1 MQHLGRILILMK
13 INAIKKELDGI
24 LPGLAASV
32 VTSLISQFLAGFLPT
47 LGAALIAILLG
58 MLLGNTL
65 LNRPGLSQGT
75 KFSEKRLLEYAIV
88 LNGLILDFQV
98 LKSAGLKGF
107 VFIILQMSLTI
118 FVTYNL
124 GKYFGFGK
132 RFSLLMGAGNAV
144 CGSSA
149 IGTVSPI
156 VKADNKDKGIS
167 ITIVNLTGTALMVLL
182 PVLGAVLYG
191 SDTLRTSALIGG
203 TVQSVG
209 QVVAAAKLVNDDVV
223 TLATVFKLMRVLL
236 IIGVA
241 VLYGRMNMNEGESL
255 FTRKKRAGMDDR
267 SVTRAGASSS
277 PAAVSYGVPWF
288 LTGFVVF
295 FLIRSFIGVP
305 DSVLIGSKAIS
316 TQFEVAALAAIGMRV
331 KFADII
337 KEGPKAM
344 LYGLTVGAAQ
354 VVMAVVLIRVFFG

>member
-1 MQHLGRILILMK
+1 MK
-13 INAIKKELDGI
+13 IDDIKKELDGI
-24 LPGLAASV
+24 LPGLAVSILI
-32 VTSLISQFLAGFLPT
+32 SLVSQFLARFLPT

-65 LNRPGLSQGT
+65 LNRPELAQGT

-118 FVTYNL
+118 FVTYRL
-124 GKYFGFGK
+124 GKVFGFGK

-167 ITIVNLTGTALMVLL
+167 ITIVNLTGTALMIAL
-182 PVLGAVLYG
+182 PLLGAFLYG

-209 QVVAAAKLVNDDVV
+209 QVVAAAKLVNDEVV

-255 FTRKKRAGMDDR
+255 FTRKKRAG
-267 SVTRAGASSS
+267 VTAVEAADGAGTPAS
-277 PAAVSYGVPWF
+277 PAVSYGVPWF

-305 DSVLIGSKAIS
+305 DSVLDASKAIS

-344 LYGLTVGAAQ
+344 LYGLTVGAVQ

>member
-1 MQHLGRILILMK
+1 MK
-13 INAIKKELDGI
+13 INTLKKELDGV
-24 LPGLAASV
+24 LPGLAASILI
-32 VTSLISQFLAGFLPT
+32 SLASQFLARFLPT

-65 LNRPGLSQGT
+65 LNRPELSQGT

-118 FVTYNL
+118 FVTYRL
-124 GKYFGFGK
+124 GKVFGFGK

-167 ITIVNLTGTALMVLL
+167 ITIVNLTGTALMIAL
-182 PVLGAVLYG
+182 PLLGAFLYG

-209 QVVAAAKLVNDDVV
+209 QVVAAAKLFNDEVV

-255 FTRKKRAGMDDR
+255 FTRKKRAG
-267 SVTRAGASSS
+267 VTAVEVADGAGTPAS
-277 PAAVSYGVPWF
+277 PAVSYGVPWF

-305 DSVLIGSKAIS
+305 DSVLDASKAIS

-344 LYGLTVGAAQ
+344 LYGLTVGAVQ

>member
-1 MQHLGRILILMK
+1 MK
-13 INAIKKELDGI
+13 INALKKELDGV
-24 LPGLAASV
+24 LPGLAASILI
-32 VTSLISQFLAGFLPT
+32 SLISQFLARFLPT

-156 VKADNKDKGIS
+156 VQADNKEKGIS

-255 FTRKKRAGMDDR
+255 FTRKKRAEITA
-267 SVTRAGASSS
+267 SEESGASTT

-305 DSVLIGSKAIS
+305 DSALIASKAIS

-344 LYGLTVGAAQ
+344 LYGLTVGAVQ
-354 VVMAVVLIRVFFG
+354 VVMAVVLIHVFFG

>member
-1 MQHLGRILILMK
+1 MK
-13 INAIKKELDGI
+13 INTLKKELDGV
-24 LPGLAASV
+24 LPGLAASIAI
-32 VTSLISQFLAGFLPT
+32 SLVSQFFARFLPT

-58 MLLGNTL
+58 MLLGNTV
-65 LNRPGLSQGT
+65 LNRPELGSGT

-98 LKSAGLKGF
+98 LKSAGIKGF
-107 VFIILQMSLTI
+107 VFILLQMGLTI
-118 FVTYNL
+118 FVTYRL
-124 GKYFGFGK
+124 GKVFGFGK

-156 VKADNKDKGIS
+156 VQADNKEKGIS

-255 FTRKKRAGMDDR
+255 FTRKKRAEITA
-267 SVTRAGASSS
+267 SEESGASAS

-305 DSVLIGSKAIS
+305 DSVLAASKAIS

-344 LYGLTVGAAQ
+344 LYGLTVGAVQ
-354 VVMAVVLIRVFFG
+354 VVMAVALIRVFFG

>member
-1 MQHLGRILILMK
+1 MQHLGRLLALMK
-13 INAIKKELDGI
+13 INALKKELDGI
-24 LPGLAASV
+24 LPGLAVSI
-32 VTSLISQFLAGFLPT
+32 LISLVSQFFARFLPT

-65 LNRPGLSQGT
+65 LNRSGLSQGT

-167 ITIVNLTGTALMVLL
+167 ITIVNLTGTALMIALPLL
-182 PVLGAVLYG
+182 SAVLYG
-191 SDTLRTSALIGG
+191 NNTLRTSALIGG

-209 QVVAAAKLVNDDVV
+209 QVVAAAKLVNDEVV

-236 IIGVA
+236 IIGVS
-241 VLYGRMNMNEGESL
+241 VIYGRMNMNEGEPL
-255 FTRKKRAGMDDR
+255 FSRKERTVADD
-267 SVTRAGASSS
+267 GASAT
-277 PAAVSYGVPWF
+277 PVAASYGVPWF

-305 DSVLIGSKAIS
+305 DGVLVASKTIS

-344 LYGLTVGAAQ
+344 LYGLTVGAVQ
-354 VVMAVVLIRVFFG
+354 VFMAVALIRVFFG

>member
-1 MQHLGRILILMK
+1 MK
-13 INAIKKELDGI
+13 INALKKELDGV
-24 LPGLAASV
+24 LPGLAVSILI
-32 VTSLISQFLAGFLPT
+32 SLVSQFLVRFLPT

-65 LNRPGLSQGT
+65 LNRPELSQGT

-98 LKSAGLKGF
+98 LKSAGIKGF
-107 VFIILQMSLTI
+107 IFIMLQMGLTI
-118 FVTYNL
+118 FVTYRL
-124 GKYFGFGK
+124 GKFFGFGK
-132 RFSLLMGAGNAV
+132 RFALLMGAGNAV

-156 VKADNKDKGIS
+156 VQADNKDKGIS
-167 ITIVNLTGTALMVLL
+167 ITIVNLTGTALMILL
-182 PVLGAVLYG
+182 PLLGAVLYG

-241 VLYGRMNMNEGESL
+241 VLYGRMNMNEGEPL
-255 FTRKKRAGMDDR
+255 FTRKKRAADASAKG
-267 SVTRAGASSS
+267 AGA
-277 PAAVSYGVPWF
+277 AAVSYGVPWF

-305 DSVLIGSKAIS
+305 DSVLVVSKAIS

-337 KEGPKAM
+337 HEGPKAM

-354 VVMAVVLIRVFFG
+354 VVIAIALIRLFFGQ

>member
-1 MQHLGRILILMK
+1 MK

-24 LPGLAASV
+24 LPGLAVSIFI
-32 VTSLISQFLAGFLPT
+32 SLVSQFLARFLPT

-65 LNRPGLSQGT
+65 LNWPELEKGT

-107 VFIILQMSLTI
+107 IFIILQMSLTI
-118 FVTYNL
+118 FVTYRL

-156 VKADNKDKGIS
+156 VQADNKDKGIS
-167 ITIVNLTGTALMVLL
+167 ITIVNLTGTALMILL

-255 FTRKKRAGMDDR
+255 FSRKKRAV
-267 SVTRAGASSS
+267 VTAGEAADGVGTSASPS
-277 PAAVSYGVPWF
+277 VSYGVPWF
-288 LTGFVVF
+288 LTGFVVL

-305 DSVLIGSKAIS
+305 EGVLVASKVIS

-344 LYGLTVGAAQ
+344 LYGLTVGAVQ
-354 VVMAVVLIRVFFG
+354 VVMAVALIRVFFG

>member
-1 MQHLGRILILMK
+1 MK
-13 INAIKKELDGI
+13 INALKKELDGI
-24 LPGLAASV
+24 LPGLAASILI
-32 VTSLISQFLAGFLPT
+32 SLISQFLARFLPT

-58 MLLGNTL
+58 MLLGNTV
-65 LNRPGLSQGT
+65 LNRPELGSGT

-107 VFIILQMSLTI
+107 VFIILQMGLTI
-118 FVTYNL
+118 FIAYNL

-156 VKADNKDKGIS
+156 VQADNKEKGIS

-182 PVLGAVLYG
+182 PVLGSILYG

-209 QVVAAAKLVNDDVV
+209 QVVAAAKLVNDEVV

-255 FTRKKRAGMDDR
+255 FTRKKRAEITA
-267 SVTRAGASSS
+267 SEESGASTT

-305 DSVLIGSKAIS
+305 DSALIASKAIS

-354 VVMAVVLIRVFFG
+354 VLMAFALIRMFFG

>member
-1 MQHLGRILILMK
+1 MK
-13 INAIKKELDGI
+13 INALKKELDGI
-24 LPGLAASV
+24 LPGLAASIII
-32 VTSLISQFLAGFLPT
+32 SLVSQFLARFLPT

-58 MLLGNTL
+58 MLLGNTV
-65 LNRPGLSQGT
+65 LNRPELGSGT

-98 LKSAGLKGF
+98 LKLAGLKGF
-107 VFIILQMSLTI
+107 VFIMLQMSLTI

-132 RFSLLMGAGNAV
+132 RFALLMGAGNAV

-149 IGTVSPI
+149 IGTGSPI
-156 VKADNKDKGIS
+156 VQADNKEKGIS

-255 FTRKKRAGMDDR
+255 FTRKKRAEITA
-267 SVTRAGASSS
+267 SEESGASTT

-305 DSVLIGSKAIS
+305 DSALIASKAIS

-354 VVMAVVLIRVFFG
+354 VVMAVVLIHVFFG

>member
-13 INAIKKELDGI
+13 INALKKELDGV
-24 LPGLAASV
+24 LPGLAASILI
-32 VTSLISQFLAGFLPT
+32 SLISQFLARFLPA

-65 LNRPGLSQGT
+65 LNRPELGQGT

-88 LNGLILDFQV
+88 MNGLILDFQV
-98 LKSAGLKGF
+98 LKSAGIKGF
-107 VFIILQMSLTI
+107 VFIVLQMGLTI
-118 FVTYNL
+118 LVTYRL
-124 GKYFGFGK
+124 GKVFGFGK
-132 RFSLLMGAGNAV
+132 RFSLLMSAGNAV

-156 VKADNKDKGIS
+156 VQADNKEKGIS

-255 FTRKKRAGMDDR
+255 FTRKKRAEITA
-267 SVTRAGASSS
+267 SEESGASAT

-305 DSVLIGSKAIS
+305 DSALIASKAIS

-344 LYGLTVGAAQ
+344 LYGLTVGAVQ
-354 VVMAVVLIRVFFG
+354 VVMAVALIRVFFG

>member
-24 LPGLAASV
+24 LPGLAASILI
-32 VTSLISQFLAGFLPT
+32 SLISQLLARFLPA

-65 LNRPGLSQGT
+65 LNRPELGQGT

-156 VKADNKDKGIS
+156 VQADNKEKGIS
-167 ITIVNLTGTALMVLL
+167 ITIVNLTGTALMILL

-255 FTRKKRAGMDDR
+255 FTRKKRAEITA
-267 SVTRAGASSS
+267 SEESGASTT

-305 DSVLIGSKAIS
+305 DSALIASKAIS

-344 LYGLTVGAAQ
+344 LYGLTVGAVQ

>member
-1 MQHLGRILILMK
+1 MK
-13 INAIKKELDGI
+13 INTIKKELDGI
-24 LPGLAASV
+24 LPGLAASIV
-32 VTSLISQFLAGFLPT
+32 ISLVSQFLARFLPT

-58 MLLGNTL
+58 MLLGNTV
-65 LNRPGLSQGT
+65 LNRPELGSGT

-98 LKSAGLKGF
+98 LKSAGIKGF
-107 VFIILQMSLTI
+107 VFILLQMGLTI
-118 FVTYNL
+118 FVTYRL
-124 GKYFGFGK
+124 GKVFGFGK
-132 RFSLLMGAGNAV
+132 RFSLLMSAGNAV

-156 VKADNKDKGIS
+156 VQADNKEKGIS

-255 FTRKKRAGMDDR
+255 FTRKKRAEITA
-267 SVTRAGASSS
+267 SEESGASAT

-305 DSVLIGSKAIS
+305 DSVLTASKAIS

-344 LYGLTVGAAQ
+344 LYGLTVGAVQ
-354 VVMAVVLIRVFFG
+354 VVMAVALIRVFFG

>member
-1 MQHLGRILILMK
+1 MK
-13 INAIKKELDGI
+13 INALKKELDGI
-24 LPGLAASV
+24 LPGLAASIII
-32 VTSLISQFLAGFLPT
+32 SLVSQFLARFLPT

-58 MLLGNTL
+58 MLLGNTV
-65 LNRPGLSQGT
+65 LNRPELGSGT

-98 LKSAGLKGF
+98 LKSAGIKGF
-107 VFIILQMSLTI
+107 VFILLQMGLTI
-118 FVTYNL
+118 FVTYRL
-124 GKYFGFGK
+124 GKVFGFGK

-156 VKADNKDKGIS
+156 VQADNKEKGIS

-255 FTRKKRAGMDDR
+255 FTRKKRAEITA
-267 SVTRAGASSS
+267 SEESGASTT

-305 DSVLIGSKAIS
+305 DSALIASKAIS

-354 VVMAVVLIRVFFG
+354 VLMAVMLIRVFFG

>member
-1 MQHLGRILILMK
+1 MK
-13 INAIKKELDGI
+13 LNAIKKELDGI
-24 LPGLAASV
+24 LPGLAASI
-32 VTSLISQFLAGFLPT
+32 LISLVSQYLARFLPT

-58 MLLGNTL
+58 MLLGNTF

-98 LKSAGLKGF
+98 LQSAGLKGF
-107 VFIILQMSLTI
+107 VFIILQMTLTI
-118 FVTYNL
+118 FVTYRL
-124 GKYFGFGK
+124 GKVFGFGK
-132 RFSLLMGAGNAV
+132 RFALLMGAGNAV

-156 VKADNKDKGIS
+156 VQADNKDKGIS
-167 ITIVNLTGTALMVLL
+167 ITIVNLTGTALMIAL
-182 PVLGAVLYG
+182 PLLGAVLYG

-209 QVVAAAKLVNDDVV
+209 QVVAAAKLVNDEVV

-241 VLYGRMNMNEGESL
+241 VLYGRMNMNEGEPL
-255 FTRKKRAGMDDR
+255 FTRK
-267 SVTRAGASSS
+267 TRRTANDTGNEAL
-277 PAAVSYGVPWF
+277 PPEEAAAVSYGVPWF

-305 DSVLIGSKAIS
+305 DSALIASKAIS

-331 KFADII
+331 KFTDII

-344 LYGLTVGAAQ
+344 LYGLTVGAVQ
-354 VVMAVVLIRVFFG
+354 VVMAVALIRVFFG

>member
-1 MQHLGRILILMK
+1 MK
-13 INAIKKELDGI
+13 INALKKELDGV
-24 LPGLAASV
+24 LPGLAASIAI
-32 VTSLISQFLAGFLPT
+32 SLVSQFFARFLPT

-58 MLLGNTL
+58 MLLGNTV
-65 LNRPGLSQGT
+65 LNRPELGSGT

-98 LKSAGLKGF
+98 LKSAGIKGF
-107 VFIILQMSLTI
+107 VFILLQMGLTI
-118 FVTYNL
+118 FVTYRL
-124 GKYFGFGK
+124 GKVFGFGK

-156 VKADNKDKGIS
+156 IQADNKEKGIS

-191 SDTLRTSALIGG
+191 SDTLWTSALIGG

-255 FTRKKRAGMDDR
+255 FTRKKRSGITA
-267 SVTRAGASSS
+267 SEESGASAS

-305 DSVLIGSKAIS
+305 DSALIASKAIS

-344 LYGLTVGAAQ
+344 LYGLTVGAVQ
-354 VVMAVVLIRVFFG
+354 VGMAVALIRVFFG

>member
-1 MQHLGRILILMK
+1 MK
-13 INAIKKELDGI
+13 INALKKELDGI
-24 LPGLAASV
+24 LPGLAASIII
-32 VTSLISQFLAGFLPT
+32 SLVSQFLARFLPT

-58 MLLGNTL
+58 MLMGNTL

-98 LKSAGLKGF
+98 LKSAGIKGF
-107 VFIILQMSLTI
+107 VFIVLQMSLTI

-132 RFSLLMGAGNAV
+132 RFALLMGAGNAV

-156 VKADNKDKGIS
+156 VQADNKEKGIS
-167 ITIVNLTGTALMVLL
+167 ITIVNLTGTALMILL
-182 PVLGAVLYG
+182 PVLGAILYG

-255 FTRKKRAGMDDR
+255 FTRKKRAEITA
-267 SVTRAGASSS
+267 SEESGASAT

-305 DSVLIGSKAIS
+305 DSVLAASKAIS

-344 LYGLTVGAAQ
+344 LYGLTVGAVQ
-354 VVMAVVLIRVFFG
+354 VVMAVALIRVFFG

>member
-1 MQHLGRILILMK
+1 MK
-13 INAIKKELDGI
+13 LNAIKKELDGA
-24 LPGLAASV
+24 LPGLTASI
-32 VTSLISQFLAGFLPT
+32 LISLVSQWLARFLPT

-65 LNRPGLSQGT
+65 LNRPELGQGT

-118 FVTYNL
+118 FVTYRL
-124 GKYFGFGK
+124 GKVFGFGK
-132 RFSLLMGAGNAV
+132 RFALLMGAGNAV

-149 IGTVSPI
+149 IGTVVPI
-156 VKADNKDKGIS
+156 VQADNKEKGIS
-167 ITIVNLTGTALMVLL
+167 ITIVNLTGTALMILL
-182 PVLGAVLYG
+182 PLLGAVLYG

-209 QVVAAAKLVNDDVV
+209 QVVAAAKLVNDEVV

-241 VLYGRMNMNEGESL
+241 VLYGRMNMIEGEPL
-255 FTRKKRAGMDDR
+255 FARKTRRTTHDTGNE
-267 SVTRAGASSS
+267 AS
-277 PAAVSYGVPWF
+277 PPEKTAAVSYGVPWF

-305 DSVLIGSKAIS
+305 DSVLLASKAIS

-344 LYGLTVGAAQ
+344 LYGLTVGAVQ
-354 VVMAVVLIRVFFG
+354 VVMAVALIQVFFG

>member
-1 MQHLGRILILMK
+1 MK
-13 INAIKKELDGI
+13 INAIKKELDGV
-24 LPGLAASV
+24 LPGLAASIAI
-32 VTSLISQFLAGFLPT
+32 SLVSQFFARFLPT

-58 MLLGNTL
+58 MLLGNTV
-65 LNRPGLSQGT
+65 LNRPELGSGT

-98 LKSAGLKGF
+98 LKSAGIKGF
-107 VFIILQMSLTI
+107 VFILLQMGLTI
-118 FVTYNL
+118 FVTYRL
-124 GKYFGFGK
+124 GKVFGFGK

-156 VKADNKDKGIS
+156 VQADNKEKGIS

-255 FTRKKRAGMDDR
+255 FTRKKRAEITAGEE
-267 SVTRAGASSS
+267 SGASAT

-288 LTGFVVF
+288 LTGFVIF

-305 DSVLIGSKAIS
+305 DSVLVASKAIS

-344 LYGLTVGAAQ
+344 LYGLTVGAVQ
-354 VVMAVVLIRVFFG
+354 VVMAVALIRVFFG

>member
-1 MQHLGRILILMK
+1 MK

-24 LPGLAASV
+24 LPGLAVSILI
-32 VTSLISQFLAGFLPT
+32 SLVSQFLVRFLPT

-88 LNGLILDFQV
+88 MNGLILDFQV
-98 LKSAGLKGF
+98 LKSAGIKGF
-107 VFIILQMSLTI
+107 VFIVLQMSLTI
-118 FVTYNL
+118 FVTYQL
-124 GKYFGFGK
+124 GKVFGFGK
-132 RFSLLMGAGNAV
+132 RFALLMGAGNAI

-156 VKADNKDKGIS
+156 VQADNKEKGIS
-167 ITIVNLTGTALMVLL
+167 ITIVNLTGTALMILL
-182 PVLGAVLYG
+182 PVLGAILYG

-209 QVVAAAKLVNDDVV
+209 QVVAAAKLVNDEVV

-305 DSVLIGSKAIS
+305 DSVLVASKAIS

-344 LYGLTVGAAQ
+344 LYGLTVGAVQ
-354 VVMAVVLIRVFFG
+354 VVMAVALIRVFFG

>member
-1 MQHLGRILILMK
+1 MK
-13 INAIKKELDGI
+13 INALKKELDGI
-24 LPGLAASV
+24 LPGLAASIII
-32 VTSLISQFLAGFLPT
+32 SLVSQFLARFLPT

-58 MLLGNTL
+58 MLMGNTL

-98 LKSAGLKGF
+98 LKSAGVKGF
-107 VFIILQMSLTI
+107 VFIMLQMSLTI

-132 RFSLLMGAGNAV
+132 RFALLMGAGNAV

-156 VKADNKDKGIS
+156 VQADNKEKGIS
-167 ITIVNLTGTALMVLL
+167 ITIVNLTGTALMILL
-182 PVLGAVLYG
+182 PVLGAILYG

-255 FTRKKRAGMDDR
+255 FTRKKRAEITA
-267 SVTRAGASSS
+267 SEESGASAT

-305 DSVLIGSKAIS
+305 DSVLAASKAIS

-344 LYGLTVGAAQ
+344 LYGLTVGAVQ
-354 VVMAVVLIRVFFG
+354 VVMAVALIRVFFG

>member
-1 MQHLGRILILMK
+1 MK
-13 INAIKKELDGI
+13 INALKKELDGI
-24 LPGLAASV
+24 LPGLAASIII
-32 VTSLISQFLAGFLPT
+32 SLVSQFLARFLPT

-65 LNRPGLSQGT
+65 LNRSGLSQGT

-209 QVVAAAKLVNDDVV
+209 QVVAAAKLVNDDIV

-255 FTRKKRAGMDDR
+255 FTRKKRAGVDEG
-267 SVTRAGASSS
+267 SVTGAGASAS

-305 DSVLIGSKAIS
+305 DSVLAASKAIS

-337 KEGPKAM
+337 KEGPKAI
-344 LYGLTVGAAQ
+344 LYGLTVGAVQ
-354 VVMAVVLIRVFFG
+354 VFMAVALIRVFFG

>member
-1 MQHLGRILILMK
+1 MN
-13 INAIKKELDGI
+13 INAIKTALAGV
-24 LPGLAASV
+24 LPGLAASIAI
-32 VTSLISQFLAGFLPT
+32 SLVSQFFARFPPT
-47 LGAALIAILLG
+47 PGAALIAILLG
-58 MLLGNTL
+58 MLLGNTV
-65 LNRPGLSQGT
+65 LNRPELGLGT

-98 LKSAGLKGF
+98 LKSAGIKGF
-107 VFIILQMSLTI
+107 VFILLQMGLTI
-118 FVTYNL
+118 FVTYRL
-124 GKYFGFGK
+124 GKVFGFGK

-156 VKADNKDKGIS
+156 VQADNKEKGIS

-255 FTRKKRAGMDDR
+255 FTRKKRAEIAA
-267 SVTRAGASSS
+267 SEESGASAT

-305 DSVLIGSKAIS
+305 DSALIASKAIS

-344 LYGLTVGAAQ
+344 LYGLTVGAVQ
-354 VVMAVVLIRVFFG
+354 VVMAVVLIHVFFG

>member
-1 MQHLGRILILMK
+1 MK
-13 INAIKKELDGI
+13 INAIKKELDGA
-24 LPGLAASV
+24 LPGLAVSILI
-32 VTSLISQFLAGFLPT
+32 SLLSQFLAGFLPT

-65 LNRPGLSQGT
+65 LNRPELGQGT

-118 FVTYNL
+118 FVTYQL

-132 RFSLLMGAGNAV
+132 RFALLMGAGNAV

-156 VKADNKDKGIS
+156 VQADNKEKGIS
-167 ITIVNLTGTALMVLL
+167 ITIVNLTGTALMILL
-182 PVLGAVLYG
+182 PVLGAVMYG

-209 QVVAAAKLVNDDVV
+209 QVVAAAKLVNDEVV

-241 VLYGRMNMNEGESL
+241 VLYGRMNMNEGEPL
-255 FTRKKRAGMDDR
+255 FTRKKRAVVDER
-267 SVTRAGASSS
+267 SVTEVGAATS
-277 PAAVSYGVPWF
+277 PATVSYGVPWF
-288 LTGFVVF
+288 LTGFIVF

-305 DSVLIGSKAIS
+305 DSVLVASKAIS

-331 KFADII
+331 KFTDII

-344 LYGLTVGAAQ
+344 LYGLTVGAVQ
-354 VVMAVVLIRVFFG
+354 IVMAVALIRVFFG

>member
-1 MQHLGRILILMK
+1 MK
-13 INAIKKELDGI
+13 INALKKELDGV
-24 LPGLAASV
+24 LPGLAVSILI
-32 VTSLISQFLAGFLPT
+32 SLVSQFLARFLPT

-65 LNRPGLSQGT
+65 LNRPELSQGT

-98 LKSAGLKGF
+98 LKSAGIKGF
-107 VFIILQMSLTI
+107 IFIMLQMGLTI
-118 FVTYNL
+118 FVTYRL
-124 GKYFGFGK
+124 GKFFGFGK
-132 RFSLLMGAGNAV
+132 RFALLMGAGNAV

-156 VKADNKDKGIS
+156 VQADNKDKGIS
-167 ITIVNLTGTALMVLL
+167 ITIVNLTGTALMILL
-182 PVLGAVLYG
+182 PLLGAVLYG

-241 VLYGRMNMNEGESL
+241 VLYGRMNMNEGEPL
-255 FTRKKRAGMDDR
+255 FTRKKRAVVGEG
-267 SVTRAGASSS
+267 SVTEAGASAS

-305 DSVLIGSKAIS
+305 DSVLVASKAIS

-337 KEGPKAM
+337 HEGPKAM
-344 LYGLTVGAAQ
+344 LYGLTVGAVQ

>member
-1 MQHLGRILILMK
+1 MK
-13 INAIKKELDGI
+13 INTLKKELDGV
-24 LPGLAASV
+24 LPGLAASIAI
-32 VTSLISQFLAGFLPT
+32 SLVSQFFARFLPT

-58 MLLGNTL
+58 MLLGNTV
-65 LNRPGLSQGT
+65 LNRPELGSGT

-98 LKSAGLKGF
+98 LKSAGIKGF
-107 VFIILQMSLTI
+107 VFILLQMGLTI
-118 FVTYNL
+118 FVTYRL
-124 GKYFGFGK
+124 GKVFGFGK

-156 VKADNKDKGIS
+156 VQADNKEKGIS

-255 FTRKKRAGMDDR
+255 FTRKKRAEIAA
-267 SVTRAGASSS
+267 SEESGASAT

-305 DSVLIGSKAIS
+305 DSVLVASKAIS

-344 LYGLTVGAAQ
+344 LYGLTVGAVQ
-354 VVMAVVLIRVFFG
+354 VGMAVALIRVFFG

>member
-1 MQHLGRILILMK
+1 MK
-13 INAIKKELDGI
+13 INALKKELDGV
-24 LPGLAASV
+24 LPGLAASIAI
-32 VTSLISQFLAGFLPT
+32 SLVSQFFARFLPT

-58 MLLGNTL
+58 MLLGNTV
-65 LNRPGLSQGT
+65 LNRPELGSGT

-98 LKSAGLKGF
+98 LKSAGIKGF
-107 VFIILQMSLTI
+107 VFILLQMGLTI
-118 FVTYNL
+118 FVTYRL
-124 GKYFGFGK
+124 GKVFGFGK

-156 VKADNKDKGIS
+156 VQADNKEKGIS

-255 FTRKKRAGMDDR
+255 FTRKKRAEITA
-267 SVTRAGASSS
+267 SEESGASTT

-305 DSVLIGSKAIS
+305 DSALIASKAIS

-354 VVMAVVLIRVFFG
+354 VLMAVMLIRVFFG

>member
-1 MQHLGRILILMK
+1 MK
-13 INAIKKELDGI
+13 INALKKELDGV
-24 LPGLAASV
+24 LPGLTASILI
-32 VTSLISQFLAGFLPT
+32 SLVSQFLVRFLPT

-107 VFIILQMSLTI
+107 VFIVLQMGLTL
-118 FVTYNL
+118 FVTYRL
-124 GKYFGFGK
+124 GKVFGFGK

-156 VKADNKDKGIS
+156 VQADNKEKGIS

-191 SDTLRTSALIGG
+191 SDTLWTSALIGG

-255 FTRKKRAGMDDR
+255 FTRKKRAEITA
-267 SVTRAGASSS
+267 SEESGASAT

-305 DSVLIGSKAIS
+305 DSALIASKAIS

-344 LYGLTVGAAQ
+344 LYGLAVGAAQ

>member
-1 MQHLGRILILMK
+1 MK
-13 INAIKKELDGI
+13 INALKKELDGI
-24 LPGLAASV
+24 LPGLAASIII
-32 VTSLISQFLAGFLPT
+32 SLVSQFLARFLPT

-58 MLLGNTL
+58 MLMGNTL

-98 LKSAGLKGF
+98 LKSAGVKGF
-107 VFIILQMSLTI
+107 VFIMLQMSLTI

-132 RFSLLMGAGNAV
+132 RFALLMGAGNAV

-156 VKADNKDKGIS
+156 VQADNKEKGIS
-167 ITIVNLTGTALMVLL
+167 ITIVNLTGTALMILL
-182 PVLGAVLYG
+182 PVLGAILYG

-209 QVVAAAKLVNDDVV
+209 QVVAAAKLVKDEVV
-223 TLATVFKLMRVLL
+223 TLATVLKLMRVLL

-241 VLYGRMNMNEGESL
+241 VLYGRMNMNEGEPL
-255 FTRKKRAGMDDR
+255 FTRKKRTAVDNG
-267 SVTRAGASSS
+267 SIPGAGASASS
-277 PAAVSYGVPWF
+277 AAVSYGVPWF

-305 DSVLIGSKAIS
+305 DSVLTASKAIS

-344 LYGLTVGAAQ
+344 LYGLTVGAVQ
-354 VVMAVVLIRVFFG
+354 VVMAVALIRVFFG

>member
-1 MQHLGRILILMK
+1 MK

-24 LPGLAASV
+24 LPGLAVSILI
-32 VTSLISQFLAGFLPT
+32 SLVSQFLARFLPT

-65 LNRPGLSQGT
+65 LNRPELAQGT

-98 LKSAGLKGF
+98 LKSAGLRGF
-107 VFIILQMSLTI
+107 VFIILQMFLTI

-156 VKADNKDKGIS
+156 LKADNKEKGIS
-167 ITIVNLTGTALMVLL
+167 ITIVNLTGTALMIAL
-182 PVLGAVLYG
+182 PLLGAVLYG

-209 QVVAAAKLVNDDVV
+209 QVVAAAKLVNDEVV

-255 FTRKKRAGMDDR
+255 FTRKKRAG
-267 SVTRAGASSS
+267 VTAVEAADEAGT
-277 PAAVSYGVPWF
+277 PAGPAVSYGVPWF

-305 DSVLIGSKAIS
+305 DSVLGASKAIS

-344 LYGLTVGAAQ
+344 LYGLTVGAVQ
-354 VVMAVVLIRVFFG
+354 VVMAVALIWVFFG

>member
-1 MQHLGRILILMK
+1 MK
-13 INAIKKELDGI
+13 INALKKELDGI
-24 LPGLAASV
+24 LPGLAVSI
-32 VTSLISQFLAGFLPT
+32 LISLASQFFARFLPT

-58 MLLGNTL
+58 MLMGNTL

-98 LKSAGLKGF
+98 LKSAGVKGF
-107 VFIILQMSLTI
+107 VFIMLQMSLTI
-118 FVTYNL
+118 FVTYQL
-124 GKYFGFGK
+124 GKVFGFGK
-132 RFSLLMGAGNAV
+132 RFALLMGAGNAV

-156 VKADNKDKGIS
+156 VQADNKDKGIS

-255 FTRKKRAGMDDR
+255 FTRKKRAGITA
-267 SVTRAGASSS
+267 SEESGASAT

-288 LTGFVVF
+288 LTGFVIF

-305 DSVLIGSKAIS
+305 DSVLVASKAIS

>member
-1 MQHLGRILILMK
+1 MK
-13 INAIKKELDGI
+13 LNAIKKELDGA
-24 LPGLAASV
+24 LPGLAASI
-32 VTSLISQFLAGFLPT
+32 LISVVSQWLARLLPT

-65 LNRPGLSQGT
+65 LNRPELGQGT

-88 LNGLILDFQV
+88 LNGLILDFKV
-98 LKSAGLKGF
+98 LQSAGLKGF
-107 VFIILQMSLTI
+107 VFIILQMALTI
-118 FVTYNL
+118 FVTYRL
-124 GKYFGFGK
+124 GKFFGFGK
-132 RFSLLMGAGNAV
+132 RFALLMGAGNAV

-149 IGTVSPI
+149 IGTVAPI
-156 VKADNKDKGIS
+156 VQADNKDKGIS
-167 ITIVNLTGTALMVLL
+167 ITIVNLTGTALMILL

-209 QVVAAAKLVNDDVV
+209 QVVAAAKLVNDEVV

-241 VLYGRMNMNEGESL
+241 VLYGRMNMEEGEPL
-255 FTRKKRAGMDDR
+255 FARKIRRTTNDTGNE
-267 SVTRAGASSS
+267 AS
-277 PAAVSYGVPWF
+277 PPEEMATVSYGVPWF

-305 DSVLIGSKAIS
+305 DNVLIASKAIS

-344 LYGLTVGAAQ
+344 LYGLTVGAVQ
-354 VVMAVVLIRVFFG
+354 VVMAVALIQVFFG

>member
-1 MQHLGRILILMK
+1 MK
-13 INAIKKELDGI
+13 INALKKELDGV
-24 LPGLAASV
+24 LPGLAASIAI
-32 VTSLISQFLAGFLPT
+32 SLVSQFFARFLPT

-255 FTRKKRAGMDDR
+255 FTRKKRAEITA
-267 SVTRAGASSS
+267 SEESGASAT

-305 DSVLIGSKAIS
+305 DSALIASKAIS

-344 LYGLTVGAAQ
+344 LYGLTVGAVQ
-354 VVMAVVLIRVFFG
+354 VGMAVALIRVFFG

>member
-1 MQHLGRILILMK
+1 MK
-13 INAIKKELDGI
+13 INALKKELDGI
-24 LPGLAASV
+24 LPGLAASILI
-32 VTSLISQFLAGFLPT
+32 SLISQLLARFLPA

-65 LNRPGLSQGT
+65 LNRPELGQGT

-88 LNGLILDFQV
+88 MNGLILDFQV
-98 LKSAGLKGF
+98 LKSAGIKGF
-107 VFIILQMSLTI
+107 VFILLQMGLTI
-118 FVTYNL
+118 FVTYRL
-124 GKYFGFGK
+124 GKVFGFGK

-156 VKADNKDKGIS
+156 VQADNKEKGIS

-255 FTRKKRAGMDDR
+255 FTRKKRAEITA
-267 SVTRAGASSS
+267 SEESGASAT

-305 DSVLIGSKAIS
+305 DSALIASKAIS

-344 LYGLTVGAAQ
+344 LYGLTVGAVQ
-354 VVMAVVLIRVFFG
+354 VVMAVALIRVFFG

>member
-1 MQHLGRILILMK
+1 MK
-13 INAIKKELDGI
+13 INALKKELDGV
-24 LPGLAASV
+24 LPGLAASILI
-32 VTSLISQFLAGFLPT
+32 SLISQFLARFLPT

-88 LNGLILDFQV
+88 MNGLILDFQV
-98 LKSAGLKGF
+98 LKSAGIKGF
-107 VFIILQMSLTI
+107 VFIVLQMSLTI

-132 RFSLLMGAGNAV
+132 RFALLMGAGNAV

-156 VKADNKDKGIS
+156 VQADNKEKGIS

-255 FTRKKRAGMDDR
+255 FTRKKRAEITA
-267 SVTRAGASSS
+267 SEESGASTT

-305 DSVLIGSKAIS
+305 DSALIASKAIS

-344 LYGLTVGAAQ
+344 LYGLTVGAVQ
-354 VVMAVVLIRVFFG
+354 VVMAVALIRVFFG